1 MSSDLSRESIE
12 AAITGRLGRP
22 LTFFETTDSTNERA
36 LELLSEGV
44 SEGALVV
51 ADHQSHGRGR
61 RGREW
66 SSPAGTGLL
75 FSVVVRPRTNEALEM
90 LTTAIGVAVAE
101 SLRETTGADARLKW
115 PNDVTVNDDKLAG
128 VLVESRLSETRIE
141 GSVVGVGLNVAWPED
156 DTDARHL
163 SATSLALLRED
174 GGPIGKGGRAGLL
187 AAILASFERVYDSL
201 DDPDGRAELIARA
214 TTLSAVLGRNVT
226 VRFADGSM
234 REGRA
239 VALER
244 DGALVLELERGGTE
258 SLRVGEIERLRTR

>member
-36 LELLSEGV
+36 LELLAEGAP
-44 SEGALVV
+44 EGALVV
-51 ADHQSHGRGR
+51 ADHQTHGRGR

-66 SSPAGTGLL
+66 SSPQGTGLL
-75 FSVVVRPRTNEALEM
+75 FSLVVRPRSNEVLEM

-101 SLRETTGADARLKW
+101 SLQQTTGADARLKW
-115 PNDVTVNDDKLAG
+115 PNDVTVNDRKLAG

-141 GSVVGVGLNVAWPED
+141 GSVVGLGLNVAWPEQD
-156 DTDARHL
+156 ADARNL
-163 SATSLALLRED
+163 NATSLALLRKD
-174 GGPIGKGGRAGLL
+174 GGSIRESGRAALL
-187 AAILASFERVYDSL
+187 AVILASFERAYESL
-201 DDPDGRAELIARA
+201 DDPVRRAELIARA
-214 TTLSAVLGRNVT
+214 TSLSAILGRHVT

-244 DGALVLELERGGTE
+244 DGALIVELEGGGTE
-258 SLRVGEIERLRTR
+258 SLRVGEIERLRAR